1 MNAHMLYFLVT
12 VALFAVTVAGFLAY
26 SLHRSRKTSRAS
38 WPSLLAQLETVNR
51 SGIERIAQDLINDS
65 AEIRAENYARR
76 LRPED
81 IWRLVGGMEGLESLE
96 RNSRVLIQMASYV
109 HEWHPDADAAA
120 EDLRLK
126 ARELAYHVSKLRAAE
141 HAGKL
146 DHWFANY
153 AQHAVTTYYFMTRR
167 VVALY
172 ENGPAPMYSEVQ
184 RVL

>member
-1 MNAHMLYFLVT
+1 MNAHMLYFLAT
-12 VALFAVTVAGFLAY
+12 VALFTVTVGGFFAY

-38 WPSLLAQLETVNR
+38 WRSLLAQLETVNR
-51 SGIERIAQDLINDS
+51 SGIEQIAQDLIRD
-65 AEIRAENYARR
+65 AGELRAESCARR

-109 HEWHPDADAAA
+109 HEWHADADAAA

-126 ARELAYHVSKLRAAE
+126 ARELAYHVSKLRTAE

-146 DHWFANY
+146 ENWFANY
-153 AQHAVTTYYFMTRR
+153 AQHAVATYYLMTRR

-172 ENGPAPMYSEVQ
+172 ENGPPLMFSEVQ

>member
-1 MNAHMLYFLVT
+1 MNGHMLYFLITVT
-12 VALFAVTVAGFLAY
+12 LFAVTVGGFFTY
-26 SLHRSRKTSRAS
+26 SLHRSRETSRAS
-38 WPSLLAQLETVNR
+38 WKSLLAQLETINR
-51 SGIERIAQDLINDS
+51 SGIERIAQDLITDRG
-65 AEIRAENYARR
+65 EFRAESCVSR
-76 LRPED
+76 LTPED
-81 IWRLVGGMEGLESLE
+81 IWRLVGGMDGLESLE

-109 HEWHPDADAAA
+109 HEWHADADEAA

-146 DHWFANY
+146 ENWFANY
-153 AQHAVTTYYFMTRR
+153 AQHAVATYYLMTRR

-172 ENGPAPMYSEVQ
+172 EDGPPPMFSEVQ